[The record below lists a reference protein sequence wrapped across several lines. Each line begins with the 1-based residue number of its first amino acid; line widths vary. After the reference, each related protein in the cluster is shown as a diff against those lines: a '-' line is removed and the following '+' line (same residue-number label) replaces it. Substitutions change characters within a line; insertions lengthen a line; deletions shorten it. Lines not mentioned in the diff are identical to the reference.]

1 MASSSF
7 QLYIELKDS
16 TPKIWRR
23 FLVPSDVL
31 LSDLH
36 LIIQTVMGWTNSHL
50 HHFIKNRTFY
60 EPPAEDDFW
69 DSTGKDYTGMTLNAL
84 LKKKSDQ
91 IEYEYDFGDGWDHK
105 IVLEEIIDEELDHP
119 VCIDGEMACPPED
132 VGGVGGYEFLKEV
145 LNDPDHPEYDYF
157 AEWHDPNFDPTDF
170 DIDVVNEMLNEE
182 DFGALQW

>member
-1 MASSSF
+1 MASSSY
-7 QLYIELKDS
+7 QLYIQLKDA

-69 DSTGKDYTGMTLNAL
+69 DSTGTDYTGMKLNAL
-84 LKKKSDQ
+84 LEEKGDQ
-91 IEYEYDFGDGWDHK
+91 IGYEYDFGDGWDHN
-105 IVLEEIIDEELDHP
+105 IVLEKIIDEVVDYP
-119 VCIDGEMACPPED
+119 ICIDGAMSCPPED
-132 VGGVGGYEFLKEV
+132 CGGVGGYEFLKEV
-145 LNDPDHPEYDYF
+145 LNDPDHPEYDFY
-157 AEWHDPNFDPTDF
+157 ADMYGET
-170 DIDVVNEMLNEE
+170 IDATSFYIGEINTLLKE
-182 DFGALQW
+182 DNFGALEW